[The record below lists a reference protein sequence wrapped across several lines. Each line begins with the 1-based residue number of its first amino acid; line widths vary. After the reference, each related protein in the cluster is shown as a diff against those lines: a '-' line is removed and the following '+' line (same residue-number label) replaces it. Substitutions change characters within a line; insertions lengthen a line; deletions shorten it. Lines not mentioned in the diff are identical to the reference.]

1 MRDLLTNPV
10 LIYSGIAWAIAQG
23 IKIVLYRI
31 RKHTWDWR
39 LLWATGGMP
48 SSHSAYTCSLAT
60 AIALRDGVN
69 SSLFALAAGLAIIVM
84 TDAAGVRRATGNHAT
99 VLNHILEQLFQ
110 GQPISEEKLKEL
122 LGHTPTQV
130 FLGALIGALVPLIGM
145 LWVWNGV

>member
-10 LIYSGIAWAIAQG
+10 LIYSAIAWAVAQG
-23 IKIVLYRI
+23 AKIVLYRI

-60 AIALRDGVN
+60 TIALRDGVD
-69 SSLFALAAGLAIIVM
+69 SSLFALATGLAIIVM

-99 VLNHILEQLFQ
+99 ILNHILEQLFQ

-130 FLGALIGALVPLIGM
+130 FIGALLGVLISMIGM
-145 LWVWNGV
+145 LWVWNGA

>member
-1 MRDLLTNPV
+1 MHDLLTNPI
-10 LIYSGIAWAIAQG
+10 LIYSTIAWAAAQG
-23 IKIVLYRI
+23 FKIVLYRL

-60 AIALRDGVN
+60 AIGLREGFG
-69 SSLFALAAGLAIIVM
+69 SSLFMLSAGLAIIVM
-84 TDAAGVRRATGNHAT
+84 ADAAGVRRATGTHAA
-99 VLNHILEQLFQ
+99 VLNHILDQLFQ

-130 FLGALIGALVPLIGM
+130 VIGALLGVLISTIGM
-145 LWVWNGV
+145 LWVWNGL

>member
-1 MRDLLTNPV
+1 MHDLLTNPI
-10 LIYSGIAWAIAQG
+10 LIYSTIAWATAQG
-23 IKIVLYRI
+23 FKIVLYRL

-60 AIALRDGVN
+60 AIGLREGFG
-69 SSLFALAAGLAIIVM
+69 SSLFMLSAGLAIIVM
-84 TDAAGVRRATGNHAT
+84 ADAAGVRRATGTHAT
-99 VLNHILEQLFQ
+99 VLNHILDQLFQ

-130 FLGALIGALVPLIGM
+130 FIGALLGVLISTIGM
-145 LWVWNGV
+145 LWVWNGL